1 MHVFL
6 PPLHRR
12 GFRQRPPPFLKYLQS
27 ILRKYPDG
35 GQILKELIQN
45 ADDAGATEVIFL
57 CDERCYGTQSLAVEG
72 LQRAQGPALVAYNDG
87 LFSEADWDGI
97 QSTGDSHKLRDP
109 GTVGSFGLGFNSVYH
124 LTDLPAV
131 LSGPWLGV
139 LDPQRAA
146 LADGGQ
152 QWHLEERA
160 ELADQFA
167 PFWGA
172 LEVMGCG
179 TGCPAAGRFPGTL
192 FRFPLRHEPS
202 GISDNLYS
210 PERVRQLFLAFI
222 NDASICLLFLR
233 HVRRLALKMVDG
245 QGATTELLEITAAPR
260 PLNGPGSVQD
270 DVAAA
275 VLATTACIKAVVAHG
290 MATDGDTE
298 REWLVVSAV
307 PTEGAFP
314 ELAELAGALGS
325 LPGMALA
332 YPLRGGCAG
341 HLCCFLPL
349 PATEENTTGL
359 PLHLNVPFHLTDD
372 RRHVQWAEEDR
383 GRDHAAR
390 WNQLLTEAVLPL
402 AYRQAVVVAAAAC
415 PSDPYG
421 TWPDPELSQH
431 QQRYQ
436 SLAER
441 ICQQLWGMEAL
452 VPAGQPGTRRLRAM
466 DAVFLPQNGAGEA
479 TLRVLEDAL
488 VQAGEP
494 LATVPAHV
502 RRALAAGGPA
512 VKEATP
518 AYMRKVLG
526 RVGPAQY
533 PADKRLL
540 LEYVVGDK
548 RYGELAGLELLPR
561 ADGGFVCFG
570 GAGGTVYADSKA
582 FPRILLPG
590 LADSFLPEDL
600 TPALLSHLQR
610 IAEQGKW
617 EPSILRYPSLPG
629 VPGAA

>member
-1 MHVFL
+1 
-6 PPLHRR
+6 
-12 GFRQRPPPFLKYLQS
+12 PPFLKYLQS

-35 GQILKELIQN
+35 GQILKN

-57 CDERCYGTQSLAVEG
+57 CDERHYGTQSLATEG
-72 LQRAQGPALVAYNDG
+72 LQQAQGPALVAYNDG

-109 GTVGSFGLGFNSVYH
+109 GTVGRFGLGFNSVYH

-131 LSGPWLGV
+131 LSGPWLGM
-139 LDPQRAA
+139 LDPQRVA

-152 QWHLEERA
+152 QWHLEEAAA
-160 ELADQFA
+160 ELADQFT

-172 LEVMGCG
+172 LEVMGHG
-179 TGCPAAGRFPGTL
+179 EGSPAAGRFPGTL

-222 NDASICLLFLR
+222 HDAPTCLLFLR

-245 QGATTELLEITAAPR
+245 QGATTELLETTAAPR

-275 VLATTACIKAVVAHG
+275 ALATTACIKAVAVHG
-290 MATDGDTE
+290 TATNGDAE

-325 LPGMALA
+325 LPGVALA

-349 PATEENTTGL
+349 PATEENATGL
-359 PLHLNVPFHLTDD
+359 PLHINAPFHLTDD
-372 RRHVQWAEEDR
+372 RRHVQWAEEDC

-402 AYRQAVVVAAAAC
+402 AYRQAVVVAAAC
-415 PSDPYG
+415 PGDPYG
-421 TWPDPELSQH
+421 AWPDPELSRH
-431 QQRYQ
+431 QQRYR
-436 SLAER
+436 SMAER

-452 VPAGQPGTRRLRAM
+452 VLAGQPGTRRLRAT
-466 DAVFLPQNGAGEA
+466 DAVFLPQNGAGKA

-518 AYMRKVLG
+518 AYVRKVLG
-526 RVGPAQY
+526 RVGPARY

-540 LEYVVGDK
+540 LEYVAGDK
-548 RYGELAGLELLPR
+548 RYGGLAGLELLPR
-561 ADGGFVCFG
+561 RGQAP
-570 GAGGTVYADSKA
+570 
-582 FPRILLPG
+582 FPAPAPPPYCLNSEFLVSRILLPG

-600 TPALLSHLQR
+600 TPALLSHLHR

-617 EPSILRYPSLPG
+617 EPSVLRCPSLPC
-629 VPGAA
+629 VPGAT